1 MNQTPN
7 IAWSGQEP
15 AVQITSNSSVSGGW
29 LPPLTLIVSRTSP
42 MKILTGLLP
51 FFCSVC
57 FGAVA
62 FLGAHNF
69 VKGVGPV
76 ADLKRRV
83 IRVTGGTLVVLM
95 LILATAWLLS
105 QK

>member
-1 MNQTPN
+1 MSD
-7 IAWSGQEP
+7 ASG
-15 AVQITSNSSVSGGW
+15 AGSMTRGVSKAF
-29 LPPLTLIVSRTSP
+29 P

-83 IRVTGGTLVVLM
+83 IRVTGGALVVVM
-95 LILATAWLLS
+95 VVLAAAWLLA

>member
-1 MNQTPN
+1 
-7 IAWSGQEP
+7 
-15 AVQITSNSSVSGGW
+15 
-29 LPPLTLIVSRTSP
+29 
-42 MKILTGLLP
+42 
-51 FFCSVC
+51 
-57 FGAVA
+57 
-62 FLGAHNF
+62 
-69 VKGVGPV
+69 VKGAGPD